1 MNTRT
6 ILVWFRNDLRTHDN
20 ECLVRALEQGN
31 QILPVYCFDPSH
43 YEMVNPEMRK
53 TGVLRAEFIRRNV
66 QALRETFREAGG
78 DLYVVQGRPE
88 EVLPELCATLNIDEV
103 YHHREVAFE
112 ETEASARVEA
122 ALWKQQ
128 INLRHFIGHTL
139 YHKEDLPFPIKDIPD
154 QFNQFRRKAE
164 RESMVRQ
171 GFEQPKEYLFRPDIP
186 LTDIPTLEELGYTSA
201 EVTHAKSLNLS
212 GGEKTALALLEQLLS
227 APENILDGTELSPYL
242 SIGSLSPNTY
252 YHRLMR
258 VQWESGNKKKG
269 DLLLQHL
276 IWRDYFRFMFKK
288 HGNRF
293 FQPAGLSDEAPPI
306 GSDSEENFERWR
318 TATTGNDQIDKLMS
332 ELNETGVL
340 SEHDRLLTA
349 TYLVDGLEGDWL
361 KGAAWFED
369 RLLDYNP
376 SNNYGSWA
384 HVAGVGSSQ
393 RDNKPLDLSKIFG
406 T

>member
-1 MNTRT
+1 M
-6 ILVWFRNDLRTHDN
+6 VWFRNDLRTHDN

-31 QILPVYCFDPSH
+31 RILPVYCFDPSH
-43 YEMVNPEMRK
+43 YEMIDQDMRK

-66 QALRETFREAGG
+66 QALRDEFREAGG
-78 DLYVVQGRPE
+78 DLYVAHGRPE
-88 EVLPELCATLNIDEV
+88 EVLPELCTTLGVDEV
-103 YHHREVAFE
+103 YHHREVAYE

-154 QFNQFRRKAE
+154 QFNQFRRKTE
-164 RESMVRQ
+164 RESTVRQ
-171 GFEQPKEYLFRPDIP
+171 GFDQPTDYQFLSEIP
-186 LTDIPTLEELGYTSA
+186 TTDIPTLEELGYTQE
-201 EVTHAKSLNLS
+201 EVAHAKTLNQS

-227 APENILDGTELSPYL
+227 GSDEQMDGTELSPYL

-252 YHRLMR
+252 YHRLMGAE
-258 VQWESGNKKKG
+258 WEAGDKKRG
-269 DLLLQHL
+269 DQFLQQLL
-276 IWRDYFRFMFKK
+276 WRDYFRFMFKK

-293 FQPAGLSDEAPPI
+293 FQAAGLSNEAPKI
-306 GSDSEENFERWR
+306 GPEADEHFEQWR
-318 TATTGNDQIDKLMS
+318 KAETGIDQIDKLMH
-332 ELNETGVL
+332 ELNTTGML
-340 SEHDRLLTA
+340 CEQDRLITA

-369 RLLDYNP
+369 RLLDYHP
-376 SNNYGSWA
+376 CNNYGLWA
-384 HVAGVGSSQ
+384 HVAGVGSSP
-393 RDNKPLDLSKIFG
+393 RDNKPLDIDKILG